1 MEPITQEQTNRSQ
14 LLQLADL
21 YCSKP
26 LAQQL
31 QTSLLQ
37 PQLLE
42 VELQHFLEL
51 VSRAELAGLKR

>member
-1 MEPITQEQTNRSQ
+1 MEPITPELTSKSQ
-14 LLQLADL
+14 LLQLAVL
-21 YCSKP
+21 FCNKP

-31 QTSLLQ
+31 QTSPLQ